1 MKPTDVTDVMN
12 QLGGATRDLHGW
24 NWGPLRIQSGGG
36 IAGNSAQYW
45 ITCPSEHD
53 YFPAK
58 GPYSTKKQLRDGL
71 RELLVWALQFGDGL
85 LKIAEMHADSQSTKA
100 DL

>member
-12 QLGGATRDLHGW
+12 QLGGSTRDLYGW

-36 IAGNSAQYW
+36 IAGNSAHYW

-53 YFPAK
+53 AFPAK
-58 GPYSTKKQLRDGL
+58 GPYTTKKQLRDGL
-71 RELLVWALQFGDGL
+71 REIVLMALHLGEGL
-85 LKIAEMHADSQSTKA
+85 RSISDLQSDAEVKQAK
-100 DL
+100 

>member
-45 ITCPSEHD
+45 ITCPGAHD
-53 YFPAK
+53 DFPSK
-58 GPYSTKKQLRDGL
+58 GPYSTKKQLRNAL
-71 RELLVWALQFGDGL
+71 RELIVWALQFGDGL
-85 LKIAEMHADSQSTKA
+85 LKIAEMHAVKQSEDT
-100 DL
+100 